1 MLERP
6 SLRPCPECLVD
17 LRGLERR
24 PTEAARVRSAI
35 EARAQAGMVEA
46 RGLGDERLE
55 QRAAER
61 RRWARRLRQA
71 PAGDVHAALVSAF
84 TNAFDRWTAEV

>member
-1 MLERP
+1 
-6 SLRPCPECLVD
+6 
-17 LRGLERR
+17 
-24 PTEAARVRSAI
+24 
-35 EARAQAGMVEA
+35 MVEA